1 MRIRI
6 RHRTTYVFEAPM
18 RWITQSHR
26 LTPSVCAGQRVVDW
40 SVTAEGA
47 TFGAS
52 FIDGGGDEIRTMTI
66 AGPVERVAVLVEGT
80 VDTTDTAGMLRDH
93 REIIAPVV
101 YLVTTPAIRPSPAL
115 AELKEAALA
124 GHDLSDTLGAAH
136 RLSAAVADA
145 IAYAPGTT
153 HAHTTAAE
161 ALEQG
166 EGVCQDHAHALIALA
181 HLADLPARYVVGYL
195 LSGDDG
201 APEEASH
208 AWTEIHLPG
217 LGWVGFDPANRCCPD
232 DRYVRL
238 GSGRDA
244 RDAAPIRG
252 VSRGGAGEAIE
263 VAVEVWDAARKQ
275 SQQ

>member
-6 RHRTTYVFEAPM
+6 RHRTTYAFEAPM

-26 LTPSVCAGQRVVDW
+26 LTPSVCAGQRVLDW
-40 SVTAEGA
+40 SVTAEWA
-47 TFGAS
+47 SFGAS
-52 FIDGGGDEIRTMTI
+52 FIDGGGDEIRTMTV
-66 AGPVERVAVLVEGT
+66 AGPVGQVSVLVEGT
-80 VDTTDTAGMLRDH
+80 VETTDTAGVLRDH
-93 REIIAPVV
+93 REIIAPIV
-101 YLVTTPAIRPSPAL
+101 YLVTTAAIRPSPAL
-115 AELKEAALA
+115 VALKEAALA
-124 GHDLSDTLGAAH
+124 GHDLSDSLGAAH

-145 IAYAPGTT
+145 IAYVPGAT

-195 LSGDDG
+195 LSRDDG
-201 APEEASH
+201 AHEEASH

-252 VSRGGAGEAIE
+252 MSRGGAGEAIE